1 MSKIH
6 YIYQMNAFL
15 EWRKRDH
22 LSANTVLVYL
32 TIFQT
37 FNRDYWQH
45 EWLPMSVREVMNDVG
60 SKSSSNIVLGMNVLK
75 ELGYIE
81 TRVGKRGNKQH
92 TEIRLVPLY
101 DNSNNLDTN
110 EDMSEDTFDK
120 IPASFDKLTPD
131 STRNTVPVSG
141 TKTGTVAPNTVSVS
155 GAKTG
160 TVPPNTVPV
169 SGAKT
174 GTVPTNTVPVSGAKT
189 GTVATNT
196 VPVSGAQTGT
206 VSTPAV
212 DTVPVTVPVIV
223 PVSGTK
229 TGTVNPPNP
238 LCHKASQSP
247 NIDKDKDKD
256 FHSVNSSQ
264 YDSIHTENSSKNG
277 SIHTPT
283 EEDYYFCFNTY
294 NVCINREP
302 TYDEKMALIKMVR
315 KYSAKE
321 VIDVLN
327 KLYEKALNE
336 SPEIVV
342 TSHKRGKPDSLHI
355 TLEACEKLLWQR
367 KMGLDK
373 PMPRRNEPVKGWE
386 DFRPA

>member
-101 DNSNNLDTN
+101 DNSNNLSAN
-110 EDMSEDTFDK
+110 EDMPEDTFDK
-120 IPASFDKLTPD
+120 IPASFDKLSPD
-131 STRNTVPVSG
+131 STR
-141 TKTGTVAPNTVSVS
+141 
-155 GAKTG
+155 
-160 TVPPNTVPV
+160 NTVPV

-174 GTVPTNTVPVSGAKT
+174 GTVPTNTVPVSGA
-189 GTVATNT
+189 
-196 VPVSGAQTGT
+196 QTGT
-206 VSTPAV
+206 VNTPAV

-229 TGTVNPPNP
+229 TGTVNSPNP

-247 NIDKDKDKD
+247 NIDKDKDKDKD

-302 TYDEKMALIKMVR
+302 TYDEKMALIKMVI

-336 SPEIVV
+336 SPDIVV

-373 PMPRRNEPVKGWE
+373 PMPRRTEPVKGWE

>member
-92 TEIRLVPLY
+92 TEIRLIPLY
-101 DNSNNLDTN
+101 DNSNNLGTN
-110 EDMSEDTFDK
+110 EDMSEDAFDK

-141 TKTGTVAPNTVSVS
+141 TKTGTVAPNTV
-155 GAKTG
+155 
-160 TVPPNTVPV
+160 PV

-174 GTVPTNTVPVSGAKT
+174 GTVPTNTVPVSD
-189 GTVATNT
+189 
-196 VPVSGAQTGT
+196 AQTGT
-206 VSTPAV
+206 VSAPAV

-229 TGTVNPPNP
+229 TGTVNTSNP

-321 VIDVLN
+321 VIEVLN

-336 SPEIVV
+336 SPEIIV

-373 PMPRRNEPVKGWE
+373 PMPRRTEPVKGWE

>member
-101 DNSNNLDTN
+101 DNSNNLSAN
-110 EDMSEDTFDK
+110 EDMPEDTFDK
-120 IPASFDKLTPD
+120 IPASFDKLSPD
-131 STRNTVPVSG
+131 STR
-141 TKTGTVAPNTVSVS
+141 
-155 GAKTG
+155 
-160 TVPPNTVPV
+160 
-169 SGAKT
+169 
-174 GTVPTNTVPVSGAKT
+174 NTVPVSGAKT
-189 GTVATNT
+189 GTVAPDT

-206 VSTPAV
+206 VTPPAV

-229 TGTVNPPNP
+229 TGTVNSPNP

-264 YDSIHTENSSKNG
+264 YDSIHTDNSSKNG

-294 NVCINREP
+294 NVCVNREP

-336 SPEIVV
+336 SPDIVV

-367 KMGLDK
+367 KMGLDR
-373 PMPRRNEPVKGWE
+373 PMPRRTEPVKGWE

>member
-101 DNSNNLDTN
+101 DNSNNLSAN
-110 EDMSEDTFDK
+110 EDMPEDTFDK
-120 IPASFDKLTPD
+120 IPASFDKLSPD
-131 STRNTVPVSG
+131 STRNTVP
-141 TKTGTVAPNTVSVS
+141 VS

-169 SGAKT
+169 SGA
-174 GTVPTNTVPVSGAKT
+174 
-189 GTVATNT
+189 
-196 VPVSGAQTGT
+196 QTGT
-206 VSTPAV
+206 VNSPDT

-229 TGTVNPPNP
+229 TGTVNSPNP

-247 NIDKDKDKD
+247 NIDKDKD

-264 YDSIHTENSSKNG
+264 YDSIHTDNSSKNG

-294 NVCINREP
+294 NVCVNREP

-315 KYSAKE
+315 KYYAKE

-336 SPEIVV
+336 SPDIVV

-373 PMPRRNEPVKGWE
+373 PMPRRTEPVKGWE

>member
-1 MSKIH
+1 MSRIH

-32 TIFQT
+32 TIFQS

-45 EWLPMSVREVMNDVG
+45 EWLPMSVREIMNDVG
-60 SKSSSNIVLGMNVLK
+60 SKSSSNIVLGINVLK

-101 DNSNNLDTN
+101 DNSNNLGTN
-110 EDMSEDTFDK
+110 EDMPEDTFDK
-120 IPASFDKLTPD
+120 IPASFNKLPDD
-131 STRNTVPVSG
+131 STQSIVPVSG
-141 TKTGTVAPNTVSVS
+141 TKTGTVT
-155 GAKTG
+155 
-160 TVPPNTVPV
+160 PNTVPV

-174 GTVPTNTVPVSGAKT
+174 GTVAPNTVPVSDT
-189 GTVATNT
+189 
-196 VPVSGAQTGT
+196 QTGT
-206 VSTPAV
+206 VTPPAV
-212 DTVPVTVPVIV
+212 ATVPVTVPAIV

-229 TGTVNPPNP
+229 TGTVNTPNP

-256 FHSVNSSQ
+256 FHTVNSSQ
-264 YDSIHTENSSKNG
+264 NDSIHTDNSSKNG

-294 NVCINREP
+294 NVCVNREP
-302 TYDEKMALIKMVR
+302 TYDEKMELIKMVR
-315 KYSAKE
+315 KYTPKN
-321 VIDVLN
+321 VLEALN
-327 KLYEKALNE
+327 HLYEKALNE

-342 TSHKRGKPDSLHI
+342 TSHKRGKPDALHI

-373 PMPRRNEPVKGWE
+373 PMPRRTEPVKGWE

>member
-101 DNSNNLDTN
+101 DNSNNLSAN
-110 EDMSEDTFDK
+110 EDMPEDTFDK
-120 IPASFDKLTPD
+120 IPASFDKLSPD

-141 TKTGTVAPNTVSVS
+141 AKTGTVPTNAVPVS

-169 SGAKT
+169 SGAQ
-174 GTVPTNTVPVSGAKT
+174 T
-189 GTVATNT
+189 GTVAPNT

-206 VSTPAV
+206 VNSPDT

-264 YDSIHTENSSKNG
+264 YDSIHTDNSSKNG

-294 NVCINREP
+294 NVCVNREP

-321 VIDVLN
+321 VIEVLN

-373 PMPRRNEPVKGWE
+373 PMPRRTEPVKGWE

>member
-92 TEIRLVPLY
+92 TEIRLIPLY
-101 DNSNNLDTN
+101 DNSNNLGTN
-110 EDMSEDTFDK
+110 DDMPEDTFDK
-120 IPASFDKLTPD
+120 IPASFDKLSPD
-131 STRNTVPVSG
+131 STRSTVPVSG
-141 TKTGTVAPNTVSVS
+141 TKTGTVAPNTVPVSGTKTGTVAHNTVPVSGAKTGTVAHNTVPVS

-169 SGAKT
+169 SGA
-174 GTVPTNTVPVSGAKT
+174 
-189 GTVATNT
+189 
-196 VPVSGAQTGT
+196 QTGT
-206 VSTPAV
+206 VNTPAV

-229 TGTVNPPNP
+229 TGTVDSPNP

-247 NIDKDKDKD
+247 NIDKDKDKA

-264 YDSIHTENSSKNG
+264 YDSIRTDNSSKNG

-294 NVCINREP
+294 NVCVNREP

-342 TSHKRGKPDSLHI
+342 TSHKRGKPDSLKI
-355 TLEACEKLLWQR
+355 TLETCEKLLWQR

-373 PMPRRNEPVKGWE
+373 PMPRRTEPVKGWE

>member
-92 TEIRLVPLY
+92 TEIRLIPLY
-101 DNSNNLDTN
+101 DNSNNLSAN
-110 EDMSEDTFDK
+110 EDMPEDTFDK
-120 IPASFDKLTPD
+120 IPASFDKVSPD
-131 STRNTVPVSG
+131 STRNTVP
-141 TKTGTVAPNTVSVS
+141 VS

-169 SGAKT
+169 SGA
-174 GTVPTNTVPVSGAKT
+174 
-189 GTVATNT
+189 
-196 VPVSGAQTGT
+196 QTGT
-206 VSTPAV
+206 VNSPDT

-223 PVSGTK
+223 PVLGTK
-229 TGTVNPPNP
+229 TGTIDASNP
-238 LCHKASQSP
+238 LCHKASPSP
-247 NIDKDKDKD
+247 NIDKDKDKY

-264 YDSIHTENSSKNG
+264 YDSIRTDSSSKNG
-277 SIHTPT
+277 SIHNST
-283 EEDYYFCFNTY
+283 DYRIF
-294 NVCINREP
+294 
-302 TYDEKMALIKMVR
+302 
-315 KYSAKE
+315 
-321 VIDVLN
+321 
-327 KLYEKALNE
+327 
-336 SPEIVV
+336 
-342 TSHKRGKPDSLHI
+342 
-355 TLEACEKLLWQR
+355 
-367 KMGLDK
+367 
-373 PMPRRNEPVKGWE
+373 
-386 DFRPA
+386 

>member
-101 DNSNNLDTN
+101 DNSNNLSAN
-110 EDMSEDTFDK
+110 EDMPEDTFDK
-120 IPASFDKLTPD
+120 IPASFDKLSPD
-131 STRNTVPVSG
+131 STR
-141 TKTGTVAPNTVSVS
+141 
-155 GAKTG
+155 
-160 TVPPNTVPV
+160 
-169 SGAKT
+169 
-174 GTVPTNTVPVSGAKT
+174 NTVPVSGAKT
-189 GTVATNT
+189 GTVAPNT

-206 VSTPAV
+206 VNTPAV

-229 TGTVNPPNP
+229 TGTVNSPNP

-247 NIDKDKDKD
+247 NIDKDKD

-264 YDSIHTENSSKNG
+264 YDSIHTDNSSKNG

-336 SPEIVV
+336 SPDIVV

-373 PMPRRNEPVKGWE
+373 PMPRRTEPVKGWE

>member
-101 DNSNNLDTN
+101 DNSNNLSAN
-110 EDMSEDTFDK
+110 EDMPEDTFDK
-120 IPASFDKLTPD
+120 IPASFDKLSPD
-131 STRNTVPVSG
+131 STR
-141 TKTGTVAPNTVSVS
+141 
-155 GAKTG
+155 
-160 TVPPNTVPV
+160 NTVPV

-174 GTVPTNTVPVSGAKT
+174 GTVTP
-189 GTVATNT
+189 NT

-206 VSTPAV
+206 VSAPAV

-229 TGTVNPPNP
+229 TGTVNTPNP

-247 NIDKDKDKD
+247 NIDKDKD

-294 NVCINREP
+294 NVCVNREP

-336 SPEIVV
+336 SPEIIV

-373 PMPRRNEPVKGWE
+373 PMPRRTEPVKGWE

>member
-60 SKSSSNIVLGMNVLK
+60 SKSSSNIVLGINVLK

-92 TEIRLVPLY
+92 TEIRLIPLY
-101 DNSNNLDTN
+101 DNSNNLVTN
-110 EDMSEDTFDK
+110 DDMPEDTFDK
-120 IPASFDKLTPD
+120 IPASFDKLSPD
-131 STRNTVPVSG
+131 STRSTVPVSG
-141 TKTGTVAPNTVSVS
+141 TKTGTVN
-155 GAKTG
+155 
-160 TVPPNTVPV
+160 
-169 SGAKT
+169 
-174 GTVPTNTVPVSGAKT
+174 
-189 GTVATNT
+189 
-196 VPVSGAQTGT
+196 
-206 VSTPAV
+206 TPAV

-229 TGTVNPPNP
+229 TGTVNSPNP

-247 NIDKDKDKD
+247 NIDKDKDKA

-264 YDSIHTENSSKNG
+264 YDSIRTDNSSKNG

-294 NVCINREP
+294 NVCVNREP

-336 SPEIVV
+336 SPEIIV
-342 TSHKRGKPDSLHI
+342 TSHKRGKPDSLKI
-355 TLEACEKLLWQR
+355 TLETCEKLLWQR

-373 PMPRRNEPVKGWE
+373 PLPRRTEPVKGWE

>member
-101 DNSNNLDTN
+101 DNSNNLSAN
-110 EDMSEDTFDK
+110 EDMPEDTFDK
-120 IPASFDKLTPD
+120 IPASFDKLSPD
-131 STRNTVPVSG
+131 STR
-141 TKTGTVAPNTVSVS
+141 
-155 GAKTG
+155 
-160 TVPPNTVPV
+160 NTVPV

-189 GTVATNT
+189 GTVPPNT

-206 VSTPAV
+206 VAPNTVPVSGAQTGTVNSPDT

-229 TGTVNPPNP
+229 TGTVNTPNP

-256 FHSVNSSQ
+256 FHTVNSSQ
-264 YDSIHTENSSKNG
+264 NDSIHTDNSSKNG

-294 NVCINREP
+294 NVCVNREP

-336 SPEIVV
+336 SPDIVV

-355 TLEACEKLLWQR
+355 TLEACEKLLWQH

-373 PMPRRNEPVKGWE
+373 PMPRRTEPVKGWE

>member
-101 DNSNNLDTN
+101 DNSNNLSAN
-110 EDMSEDTFDK
+110 EDMPEDTFDK
-120 IPASFDKLTPD
+120 IPASFDKLSPD
-131 STRNTVPVSG
+131 STR
-141 TKTGTVAPNTVSVS
+141 
-155 GAKTG
+155 
-160 TVPPNTVPV
+160 
-169 SGAKT
+169 
-174 GTVPTNTVPVSGAKT
+174 NTVPVSGAKT
-189 GTVATNT
+189 GTVAPNT

-206 VSTPAV
+206 VNSPDT

-264 YDSIHTENSSKNG
+264 YDSIYTENSSKNG

-294 NVCINREP
+294 NVCVNREP

-336 SPEIVV
+336 SPDIVV

-373 PMPRRNEPVKGWE
+373 PMPRRTEPVKGWE

>member
-101 DNSNNLDTN
+101 DNSNNLGAN
-110 EDMSEDTFDK
+110 EDMPEDTFDK
-120 IPASFDKLTPD
+120 IPASFGKPTPD

-141 TKTGTVAPNTVSVS
+141 TKTGTVAPNTV
-155 GAKTG
+155 
-160 TVPPNTVPV
+160 PV
-169 SGAKT
+169 W
-174 GTVPTNTVPVSGAKT
+174 
-189 GTVATNT
+189 
-196 VPVSGAQTGT
+196 GAQTGT
-206 VSTPAV
+206 VSAPAV

-229 TGTVNPPNP
+229 TGTVNTSNP

-336 SPEIVV
+336 SPDIVV

-373 PMPRRNEPVKGWE
+373 PMPRRTEPVKGWE

>member
-92 TEIRLVPLY
+92 TEIRLIPLY
-101 DNSNNLDTN
+101 DNSNNLSAN
-110 EDMSEDTFDK
+110 EDMPEDTFDK
-120 IPASFDKLTPD
+120 IPASFDKVSPD
-131 STRNTVPVSG
+131 STRNTVP
-141 TKTGTVAPNTVSVS
+141 VS

-174 GTVPTNTVPVSGAKT
+174 GTVAP
-189 GTVATNT
+189 NT

-206 VSTPAV
+206 VNSPDT

-229 TGTVNPPNP
+229 TGTVNSPNP

-247 NIDKDKDKD
+247 NIDKDKD

-264 YDSIHTENSSKNG
+264 YDSIRTDSSSKNG
-277 SIHTPT
+277 SIHNST
-283 EEDYYFCFNTY
+283 DYRIF
-294 NVCINREP
+294 
-302 TYDEKMALIKMVR
+302 
-315 KYSAKE
+315 
-321 VIDVLN
+321 
-327 KLYEKALNE
+327 
-336 SPEIVV
+336 
-342 TSHKRGKPDSLHI
+342 
-355 TLEACEKLLWQR
+355 
-367 KMGLDK
+367 
-373 PMPRRNEPVKGWE
+373 
-386 DFRPA
+386 

>member
-60 SKSSSNIVLGMNVLK
+60 SKSSSNIVLSMNVLK

-101 DNSNNLDTN
+101 DNSNNLSAN
-110 EDMSEDTFDK
+110 EDMPEDTFDK
-120 IPASFDKLTPD
+120 IPASFDKLSPD
-131 STRNTVPVSG
+131 STR
-141 TKTGTVAPNTVSVS
+141 
-155 GAKTG
+155 
-160 TVPPNTVPV
+160 NTVPV

-189 GTVATNT
+189 GTVPPNT

-206 VSTPAV
+206 VAPNTVPVSGAQTGTVNSPDT

-229 TGTVNPPNP
+229 TGTVNSPNP

-247 NIDKDKDKD
+247 NIDKDKD

-264 YDSIHTENSSKNG
+264 YDSIHTDNSSKNG

-294 NVCINREP
+294 NVCVNREP

-373 PMPRRNEPVKGWE
+373 PMPRRTKPVKGWE

>member
-92 TEIRLVPLY
+92 TEIRLIPLY
-101 DNSNNLDTN
+101 DNSNNLSAN
-110 EDMSEDTFDK
+110 EDMPEDTFDK
-120 IPASFDKLTPD
+120 IPASFDKLSPD
-131 STRNTVPVSG
+131 STR
-141 TKTGTVAPNTVSVS
+141 
-155 GAKTG
+155 
-160 TVPPNTVPV
+160 NTVPV

-174 GTVPTNTVPVSGAKT
+174 GTVPTNTVPVSDAKT
-189 GTVATNT
+189 GTVPPNT

-206 VSTPAV
+206 VAPNTVPVSGAQTGTVNSPDT

-229 TGTVNPPNP
+229 TGTVNSPNP

-264 YDSIHTENSSKNG
+264 YDSIHTDNSSKNG

-294 NVCINREP
+294 NVCVNREP

-336 SPEIVV
+336 SPDIVV

-355 TLEACEKLLWQR
+355 TLEACEKLLWQL

-373 PMPRRNEPVKGWE
+373 PMPRRTEPVKGWE

>member
-101 DNSNNLDTN
+101 DNSNNLSAN
-110 EDMSEDTFDK
+110 EDMPEDTFEK
-120 IPASFDKLTPD
+120 IPASFDKLSPD
-131 STRNTVPVSG
+131 STR
-141 TKTGTVAPNTVSVS
+141 
-155 GAKTG
+155 
-160 TVPPNTVPV
+160 NTVPV

-189 GTVATNT
+189 GTVPPNTVPVSGAKTGTVAPNT

-206 VSTPAV
+206 VNSPDT

-229 TGTVNPPNP
+229 TGTVNSPNP

-264 YDSIHTENSSKNG
+264 YDSIHTDNSSKNG

-294 NVCINREP
+294 NVCVNREP

-373 PMPRRNEPVKGWE
+373 PMPRRTEPVKGWE

>member
-101 DNSNNLDTN
+101 DNSNNLSAN
-110 EDMSEDTFDK
+110 EDMPEDTFDK
-120 IPASFDKLTPD
+120 IPASFDKLSPD
-131 STRNTVPVSG
+131 STR
-141 TKTGTVAPNTVSVS
+141 
-155 GAKTG
+155 
-160 TVPPNTVPV
+160 NTVPV

-174 GTVPTNTVPVSGAKT
+174 GTVPTNTVPVSGA
-189 GTVATNT
+189 
-196 VPVSGAQTGT
+196 QTGT
-206 VSTPAV
+206 VNSPDT

-229 TGTVNPPNP
+229 TGTVNSPNP

-264 YDSIHTENSSKNG
+264 YDSIHTDNSSKNG

-294 NVCINREP
+294 NVCVNREP

-336 SPEIVV
+336 SPDIVV

-373 PMPRRNEPVKGWE
+373 PMPRRTEPVKGWE